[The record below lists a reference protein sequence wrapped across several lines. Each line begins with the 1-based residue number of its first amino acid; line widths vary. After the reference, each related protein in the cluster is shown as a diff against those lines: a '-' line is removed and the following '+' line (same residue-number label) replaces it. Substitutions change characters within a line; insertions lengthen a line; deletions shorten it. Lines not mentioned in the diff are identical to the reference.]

1 MSPRSYLFVPADR
14 PERIGKALSSGAD
27 AVIVDLEDAVA
38 PQDKAVA
45 RGRLADW
52 LQGVSAASVLVRIN
66 ARSSAD
72 FDEDLRVCAHPA
84 VRGVVLPK
92 AESADDV
99 AAVMAAVSTSWPGQA
114 VLPLI
119 ETAAGFEAVR
129 DVARSPGVGR
139 LLFGSIDFQVDLG
152 IEAGHG
158 LAGDHDGGEGDEVA
172 GGDALLFFR
181 SGLVLASRLAGLAA
195 PVDGVSTALDDGVAL
210 ARATARARRLGFGA
224 KLCIHPRQ
232 VEAVNRGF
240 SPSDAE
246 LDWARRVLAAAAG
259 SGGAAVAVDGR
270 MVDAPVLL
278 RARRLMDRASVD
290 RADLNRASAPGSSSC

>member
-38 PQDKAVA
+38 PQDKALA
-45 RGRLADW
+45 RDRLAGW
-52 LQGVSAASVLVRIN
+52 LQGASAAPVPVLVRIN
-66 ARSSAD
+66 ARSSVD
-72 FDEDLRVCAHPA
+72 FGDDLRVCAHPA

-92 AESADDV
+92 AETADDV
-99 AAVMAAVSTSWPGQA
+99 AAVIASLPGQA

-119 ETAAGFEAVR
+119 ETAAGYEAVR
-129 DVARSPGVGR
+129 DVARAPGVGR

-158 LAGDHDGGEGDEVA
+158 AAGDDEGGAGDEVA

-224 KLCIHPRQ
+224 KLCIHPKQ

-290 RADLNRASAPGSSSC
+290 RANLNRASAPGSSSC

>member
-52 LQGVSAASVLVRIN
+52 LQGASAASVLVRIN

-99 AAVMAAVSTSWPGQA
+99 AAVMAAVSATWPRQA

-129 DVARSPGVGR
+129 DVARAPGVGR

-240 SPSDAE
+240 SPSDVE
-246 LDWARRVLAAAAG
+246 IDWARRVLAAAAG